1 MNPIAKEGRRQKVEH
16 FKKQALLA
24 LTTAFRAPLMLMMGC
39 GYVTIAKA
47 FNGTP
52 AILNDADGK
61 KIVRVANSNGS
72 GNIEEKYDE
81 SRHGEIVN
89 FVEEGQPVPGVPNS
103 TRGKIAIH
111 RHHRKPGTGG
121 IQGAHEFSY
130 E

>member
-1 MNPIAKEGRRQKVEH
+1 MNPNRKEARQQKMEH

-72 GNIEEKYDE
+72 GNIEEMKRLANCGDGLNSFI
-81 SRHGEIVN
+81 SRHRPRYASK
-89 FVEEGQPVPGVPNS
+89 Q
-103 TRGKIAIH
+103 
-111 RHHRKPGTGG
+111 
-121 IQGAHEFSY
+121 
-130 E
+130 